1 MTPAARWAAL
11 GARLGARHW
20 APFGDLEDR
29 YAEPIRAYHT
39 LTHVEECLRAYDG
52 SGVYDPWLELAL
64 WLHDV
69 IYDPRAY
76 DNEAG
81 SAALARRWILTADL
95 APQVAD
101 AVATAILATEHRSV
115 PTDGREA
122 LIQDIDLAIFAA
134 SRAQLFEYE
143 RQIRHEY
150 SWVPADQYATG
161 RRAVLSGFLARPQL
175 YWTARYRQGL
185 ERIARSNLTALIAA
199 VAGPPTS
206 GYIGTHPV
214 SPDVDGA

>member
-1 MTPAARWAAL
+1 MSLALRWAAL
-11 GARLGARHW
+11 GARLGARRW

-29 YAEPIRAYHT
+29 YADPTRAYHT
-39 LTHVEECLRAYDG
+39 LAHIEACLRAYDG

-69 IYDPRAY
+69 IYDPRAH
-76 DNEAG
+76 DNEAR
-81 SAALARRWILTADL
+81 SAELARRWIRAADL
-95 APQVAD
+95 TPQVAD
-101 AVATAILATEHRSV
+101 AVATAILATDHRSV
-115 PTDGREA
+115 PADGREA

-134 SRAQLFEYE
+134 SRTPLFEYE

-161 RRAVLSGFLARPQL
+161 RRAVLAGFLARPQL
-175 YWTARYRQGL
+175 YWTAKYRQGM

-199 VAGPPTS
+199 VSAPPTS
-206 GYIGTHPV
+206 GHIGALPV
-214 SPDVDGA
+214 SPDVA